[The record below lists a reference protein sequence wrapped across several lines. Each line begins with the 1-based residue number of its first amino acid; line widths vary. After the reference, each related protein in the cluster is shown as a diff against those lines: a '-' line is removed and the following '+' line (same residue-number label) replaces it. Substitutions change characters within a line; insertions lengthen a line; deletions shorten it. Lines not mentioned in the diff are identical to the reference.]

1 MTPIILIFLPDN
13 DEEEP
18 PLANRIGNVIDSN
31 ARAEATAPPASNM
44 FGLDDVVIVVLRYW
58 HS

>member
-1 MTPIILIFLPDN
+1 MTPIILISLPDN

-31 ARAEATAPPASNM
+31 ARAAAAPASNM
-44 FGLDDVVIVVLRYW
+44 FGLDDVVVVVVLRYW
-58 HS
+58 SS